1 MFFLYFLSHKELES
15 VLESSRKRKSRNREL
30 EKERDRESDME
41 SCRKRKRR
49 ELERVY
55 VCGGEK
61 TRVKEKEMYG

>member
-41 SCRKRKRR
+41 SSRKRKGS
-49 ELERVY
+49 ELEWVY
-55 VCGGEK
+55 VCSGEK
-61 TRVKEKEMYG
+61 KK

>member
-1 MFFLYFLSHKELES
+1 
-15 VLESSRKRKSRNREL
+15 
-30 EKERDRESDME
+30 ME